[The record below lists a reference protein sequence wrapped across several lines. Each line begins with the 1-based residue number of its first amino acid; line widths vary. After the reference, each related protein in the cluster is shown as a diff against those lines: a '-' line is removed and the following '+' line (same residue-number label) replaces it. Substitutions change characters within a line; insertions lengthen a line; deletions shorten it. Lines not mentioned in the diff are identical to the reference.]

1 MANLEIRITKNFNG
15 EKQYSVGSVSISN
28 QLVRDNKGKLV
39 KVNGRTQYKEVEVF
53 GAENYGKDGVAV
65 FEYSKE
71 GLEKARE
78 ALKELSKK

>member
-15 EKQYSVGSVSISN
+15 EKQYSVGQLMKTN

-39 KVNGRTQYKEVEVF
+39 KVNGRAQYEEVEVF

-65 FEYSKE
+65 FEYNQE
-71 GLEKARE
+71 GLEQARD